1 MTDLIRWES
10 DEGPVVVEVD
20 SRDPG
25 FRSVSRRGDS
35 GEVHD
40 VEGRFESALGHVRG
54 AALSALRTFR
64 ERALDPDAIE
74 LEFGVKL
81 TAAAGAVIAKT
92 SAEGHLTV
100 RLTWSRERQEPQ
112 AGLPAQSGARQDV
125 QQDVREDVRQ
135 DARQGVQRDV
145 RQDAQ
150 GE

>member
-1 MTDLIRWES
+1 MSELVRWES

-25 FRSVSRRGDS
+25 FRSVSRRGDG
-35 GEVHD
+35 GEIHE

-92 SAEGHLTV
+92 STEGHLTV
-100 RLTWSRERQEPQ
+100 RLSWSRERQEPR
-112 AGLPAQSGARQDV
+112 AALPAQPGVRQDV
-125 QQDVREDVRQ
+125 QQEAERDARQ
-135 DARQGVQRDV
+135 DAG
-145 RQDAQ
+145 QDAQ

>member
-1 MTDLIRWES
+1 MSELVRWES

-100 RLTWSRERQEPQ
+100 RLTWSREREEPQ
-112 AGLPAQSGARQDV
+112 AGLPAQSGVRQDV
-125 QQDVREDVRQ
+125 QQRAREDVRQ
-135 DARQGVQRDV
+135 DVQRDV